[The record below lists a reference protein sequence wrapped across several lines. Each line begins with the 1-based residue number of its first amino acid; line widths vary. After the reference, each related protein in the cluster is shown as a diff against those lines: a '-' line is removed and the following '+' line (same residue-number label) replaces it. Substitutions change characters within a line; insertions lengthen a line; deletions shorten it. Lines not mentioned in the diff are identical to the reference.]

1 MNQHWETKRLVLR
14 PSAPELAGEVARYFA
29 KNKEFHRETDPVRP
43 DEFYTEEGQRAL
55 LCQDAARQE
64 EGRCLRLWLSLKEE
78 PERIIGF
85 VGLSEIVRGAFLS
98 CFMGYH
104 MDGELINAVLFGY
117 QRKISDI
124 IYFATAIPAGQN
136 EETDI

>member
-1 MNQHWETKRLVLR
+1 M
-14 PSAPELAGEVARYFA
+14 AA
-29 KNKEFHRETDPVRP
+29 KNPQSHFK
-43 DEFYTEEGQRAL
+43 
-55 LCQDAARQE
+55 
-64 EGRCLRLWLSLKEE
+64 
-78 PERIIGF
+78 IIISDDGC
-85 VGLSEIVRGAFLS
+85 G
-98 CFMGYH
+98 